1 MGQCSCIFHG
11 YVKFSAGL
19 NFHMTTTSGWWITNQ
34 TYRILWHLVQPQF
47 FNSEVPN
54 VTTCNTRMVA
64 TQETMDDPTFQEKV
78 IWKETCPKLNFHW
91 NWLNRPSNLGNVFF
105 SILFISFPSL
115 SCVPEPNES
124 QWQDVTSI
132 GHFRFWSRNW
142 LVVSAFPA
150 KKSVIDMTDY
160 WLKGKSAVSQ

>member
-105 SILFISFPSL
+105 PFFSFLFHPFPVYRSPMNPSDKMWQALGIFVSGRATGWWFQLSPLKNQSL
-115 SCVPEPNES
+115 
-124 QWQDVTSI
+124 T
-132 GHFRFWSRNW
+132 W
-142 LVVSAFPA
+142 L
-150 KKSVIDMTDY
+150 ITG
-160 WLKGKSAVSQ
+160 WRENLQ